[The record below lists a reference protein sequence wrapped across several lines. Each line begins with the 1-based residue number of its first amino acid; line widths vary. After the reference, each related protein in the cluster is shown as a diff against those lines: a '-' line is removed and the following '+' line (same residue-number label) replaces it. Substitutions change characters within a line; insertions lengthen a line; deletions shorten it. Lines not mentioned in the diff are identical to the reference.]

1 VADGVGEFTEPAA
14 VVAVGEFAE
23 LAPAAGVG
31 FTVDWVVHPAIDNE
45 AITTRTIVI
54 NNFFSIHVSPL
65 DGKMNQKRKTEP
77 MKLKIRYP

>member
-1 VADGVGEFTEPAA
+1 MADGA
-14 VVAVGEFAE
+14 GEFAA

-31 FTVDWVVHPAIDNE
+31 LTVDEVVHPAIDNE

-65 DGKMNQKRKTEP
+65 DGKMNQKRT
-77 MKLKIRYP
+77 RAVQ

>member
-1 VADGVGEFTEPAA
+1 MADG
-14 VVAVGEFAE
+14 VGEFAE

-31 FTVDWVVHPAIDNE
+31 FTVDEVVHPAIDNE

-65 DGKMNQKRKTEP
+65 DGKMNQKRT
-77 MKLKIRYP
+77 RAVQ

>member
-1 VADGVGEFTEPAA
+1 
-14 VVAVGEFAE
+14 
-23 LAPAAGVG
+23 
-31 FTVDWVVHPAIDNE
+31 
-45 AITTRTIVI
+45 VI